1 MTATDRITLVVLN
14 DNGTREKFTL
24 SSWVG
29 IPRKHELLWI
39 GDDPFMV
46 IEVEYAVSEGFF
58 GARAIEAAGVYV
70 RRLDERVPP
79 LGVQSIP
86 SQGAGELIL
95 GHDTN
100 PKSGRPPN
108 LLQSLVRLFG
118 PLDLAQL
125 RWAESQG
132 RVERPLLGFGKP
144 CFHQQP
150 T

>member
-14 DNGTREKFTL
+14 DDGSRDKFTL

-70 RRLDERVPP
+70 KKLNEDEQAAVARRLDVSVRGSDER
-79 LGVQSIP
+79 
-86 SQGAGELIL
+86 
-95 GHDTN
+95 
-100 PKSGRPPN
+100 KFRP
-108 LLQSLVRLFG
+108 
-118 PLDLAQL
+118 
-125 RWAESQG
+125 
-132 RVERPLLGFGKP
+132 
-144 CFHQQP
+144 
-150 T
+150 

>member
-14 DNGTREKFTL
+14 DDGSREKFTL

-70 RRLDERVPP
+70 KKLSEDEQAAVARRLEVPVRGSDER
-79 LGVQSIP
+79 
-86 SQGAGELIL
+86 
-95 GHDTN
+95 
-100 PKSGRPPN
+100 KFRP
-108 LLQSLVRLFG
+108 
-118 PLDLAQL
+118 
-125 RWAESQG
+125 
-132 RVERPLLGFGKP
+132 
-144 CFHQQP
+144 
-150 T
+150 